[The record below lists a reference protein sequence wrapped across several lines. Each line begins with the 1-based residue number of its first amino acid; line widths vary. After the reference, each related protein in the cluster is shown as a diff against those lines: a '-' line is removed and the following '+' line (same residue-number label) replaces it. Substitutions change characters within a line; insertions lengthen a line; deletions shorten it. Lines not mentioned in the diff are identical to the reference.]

1 LKIYGISGLGA
12 DERVF
17 KFLKLDSELIPIDWI
32 EPENN
37 ESMIAYAKRLVP
49 KIDSNERIC
58 LLGVSFGGLVAT
70 EISKIIKPDIT
81 ILISS
86 AETKKDLPLLY
97 RLFGKTKIVKLIPK
111 KLFDPPRWI
120 ASFAFDTKQTKLL
133 NAILDDTDL
142 KFAKWAV
149 GQLISWKNENR
160 LENVIKIHG
169 TKDKLIPLKS
179 KINTEIIKDGQHF
192 MIVDK
197 AQEISDIINKEIT
210 KLA

>member
-1 LKIYGISGLGA
+1 
-12 DERVF
+12 
-17 KFLKLDSELIPIDWI
+17 
-32 EPENN
+32 
-37 ESMIAYAKRLVP
+37 M
-49 KIDSNERIC
+49 
-58 LLGVSFGGLVAT
+58 
-70 EISKIIKPDIT
+70 
-81 ILISS
+81 
-86 AETKKDLPLLY
+86 
-97 RLFGKTKIVKLIPK
+97 
-111 KLFDPPRWI
+111 
-120 ASFAFDTKQTKLL
+120 

-149 GQLISWKNENR
+149 GQLISWKNEDR

-179 KINTEIIKDGQHF
+179 KINTEIIKDDQHF